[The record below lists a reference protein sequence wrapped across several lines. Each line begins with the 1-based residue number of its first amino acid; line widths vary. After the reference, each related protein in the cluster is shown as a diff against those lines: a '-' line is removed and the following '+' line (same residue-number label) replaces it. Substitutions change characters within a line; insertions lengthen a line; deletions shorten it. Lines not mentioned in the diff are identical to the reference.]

1 MDDLQGYINYCINK
15 LICSF
20 KHKQTIL
27 KKNHIEPKDIIKLNH
42 INNVI
47 NSILYN
53 CDQLNIK
60 SKVVQ
65 GFTHWRLKDNINIY

>member
-27 KKNHIEPKDIIKLNH
+27 KKNHIEPKDNIKLNH

-47 NSILYN
+47 NL
-53 CDQLNIK
+53 
-60 SKVVQ
+60 
-65 GFTHWRLKDNINIY
+65 F